1 LFLFVSFERKHV
13 ECIEVPLVLSNFGN
27 ICGNM
32 GEYPLKTH
40 MEFQVKN
47 LWQYLREETLGTCFP
62 HYIYILISVLK
73 KKRGKFGQVQ
83 RLFIHLVVGFGPTHI
98 VFTQ

>member
-1 LFLFVSFERKHV
+1 
-13 ECIEVPLVLSNFGN
+13 
-27 ICGNM
+27 M

-47 LWQYLREETLGTCFP
+47 LRQYLREETLGTCFP
-62 HYIYILISVLK
+62 HYIYILIFVLK
-73 KKRGKFGQVQ
+73 KKGKFGQVQ
-83 RLFIHLVVGFGPTHI
+83 CFFIHLVVGFGPTRI